1 MGKRFYIKDGD
12 EYWKPDPAYREQKLA
27 MLGDGKI
34 VILTDMVKEG
44 WKISDIPKGYKYT
57 EKRPPEDN
65 QVVEKEKCKS
75 CDGSGEVMEIVDH
88 DENYNR
94 VYASCQCWKCNG
106 TGYVVK
112 TKK

>member
-12 EYWKPDPAYREQKLA
+12 EYWKPDPVYREQKLA

-57 EKRPPEDN
+57 EKRPPETLE
-65 QVVEKEKCKS
+65 VKVEKEECKNCYGTGQS
-75 CDGSGEVMEIVDH
+75 KHIVDH
-88 DENYNR
+88 DREGNS
-94 VYASCQCWKCNG
+94 VWEDCQCWKCNG
-106 TGYVVK
+106 TGYLVK
-112 TKK
+112 K